1 MRSFF
6 IIAVLAIAASI
17 VAQDVDSSDIPSQ
30 CKSACAPVVSLTSTC
45 DKSNNDDAAERR
57 CICNDHRASRDI
69 PNCAA
74 CLDKYSKDGQDNDA
88 NDLARKC
95 SFTSTTYDAI
105 VSSSATSNTSASMTS
120 PSTASASGTMS
131 ATSMGGTAS
140 ATGSSTSPNVA
151 SSTPNSADR
160 STKLT
165 IELFGSTLLGL
176 MALVGI

>member
-74 CLDKYSKDGQDNDA
+74 CLDKYSKDGQDNGM
-88 NDLARKC
+88 
-95 SFTSTTYDAI
+95 FT
-105 VSSSATSNTSASMTS
+105 
-120 PSTASASGTMS
+120 
-131 ATSMGGTAS
+131 
-140 ATGSSTSPNVA
+140 
-151 SSTPNSADR
+151 
-160 STKLT
+160 
-165 IELFGSTLLGL
+165 
-176 MALVGI
+176 